1 MLYALLKPVAKLS
14 MLFFCRKV
22 KINKPEWLQAKGPL
36 LLACNHPNSFL
47 DSIILDTLFKAPV
60 WSLARG
66 DVFRNK
72 FIARLLRA
80 IRILPVY
87 RTSEGPENLYIN
99 YQTFEACIEIFK
111 KKGLVQIFSEAKCV
125 NEWHLRPLKKGTA
138 RLAIKAWEENIP
150 LTVLPVA
157 INYSSF
163 RRFGKNIFLHFGN
176 PITISS
182 IDMIA
187 AEGVRHLAFN
197 SILQTELEKIVWEIP
212 LDDKVRQAKF
222 LKLPIPGWKKI
233 LLFVPA
239 ITGLLLHAPLYLLI
253 KSYTLHLTRN
263 NDHYDSILTAFL
275 IFIYPLY
282 LLLLVFLARVITHSW
297 LSLWLIIIIPFCAW
311 AYIQLKPQLDKNL
324 TGQFSN

>member
-1 MLYALLKPVAKLS
+1 MLYSLLKPVAKLS

-22 KINKPEWLQAKGPL
+22 RINKPEWLQAKGPL

-47 DSIILDTLFKAPV
+47 DSIILDTLFKEPV

-72 FIARLLRA
+72 FIARLLGA

-87 RTSEGPENLYIN
+87 RTSEGPENLFIN
-99 YQTFEACIEIFK
+99 YKTFDACIEIFK

-163 RRFGKNIFLHFGN
+163 RRFGKNIFLHFGT
-176 PITISS
+176 PLSISS
-182 IDMIA
+182 IDMKA
-187 AEGVRHLAFN
+187 PEGVRHLAFN

-212 LDDKVRQAKF
+212 LENTVQQAKF
-222 LKLPIPGWKKI
+222 LKLQIPAWKKI
-233 LLFVPA
+233 LLFAPA
-239 ITGLLLHAPLYLLI
+239 VLGLLLHAPFYLLI
-253 KSYTLHLTRN
+253 KSYTLQLTRN
-263 NDHYDSILTAFL
+263 NDHYDSILTAIL
-275 IFIYPLY
+275 IFLYPIY
-282 LLLLVFLARVITHSW
+282 LLLLVLLAWMFTHSW
-297 LSLWLIIIIPFCAW
+297 NSLWLIILIPFCAW

-324 TGQFSN
+324 PGQFSN